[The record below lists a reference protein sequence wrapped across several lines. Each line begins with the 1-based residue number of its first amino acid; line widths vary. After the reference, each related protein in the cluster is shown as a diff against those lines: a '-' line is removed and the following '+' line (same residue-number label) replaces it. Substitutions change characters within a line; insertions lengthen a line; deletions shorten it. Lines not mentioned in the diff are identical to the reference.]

1 MSMLAE
7 VTGDHV
13 RSTVCLPCTL
23 RPCAPSVIASG
34 VGVGV
39 AVGVAVGVGV
49 GVGDGWLSYS
59 SALAIALLLSAPPA
73 TSAMPLGSNVAVC
86 LSRAK
91 LRLPV
96 AVQLPLAGSYNSA
109 LGEGP
114 LLLTPAATSAVP
126 SGSNVAA

>member
-1 MSMLAE
+1 MSILGAFDPLQE
-7 VTGDHV
+7 
-13 RSTVCLPCTL
+13 RSTVCLCCTL
-23 RPCAPSVIASG
+23 RPCALSVIAPG

-39 AVGVAVGVGV
+39 AVGVAVGVGVGV

-73 TSAMPLGSNVAVC
+73 TRAMPLGSNVAVC
-86 LSRAK
+86 LSRAV

-96 AVQLPLAGSYNSA
+96 AVQLPLAGSYSSA

-114 LLLTPAATSAVP
+114 LLLTPPATSAVP
-126 SGSNVAA
+126 